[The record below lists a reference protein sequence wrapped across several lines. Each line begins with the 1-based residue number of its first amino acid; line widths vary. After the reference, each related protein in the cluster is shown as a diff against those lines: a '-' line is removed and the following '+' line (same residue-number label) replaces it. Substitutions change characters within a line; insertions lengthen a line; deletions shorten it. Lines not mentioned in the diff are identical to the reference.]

1 MMNEYMYTQNFE
13 LFNQTQVTY
22 QPEMVYQKPERLGVK
37 ELTKKETSNER
48 TTRRKQATQREKRRM
63 EKLNHCIEDIKQI
76 VCPEMKVSNTTFSKI
91 FLIFFPIF

>member
-1 MMNEYMYTQNFE
+1 MNEYMYTQNF
-13 LFNQTQVTY
+13 FDQTQVAY

-76 VCPEMKVSNTTFSKI
+76 VCPEMKVNYTNYF
-91 FLIFFPIF
+91 

>member
-1 MMNEYMYTQNFE
+1 MNEYMYAQNFE

-22 QPEMVYQKPERLGVK
+22 QPEMVYQKPEKIGVK
-37 ELTKKETSNER
+37 ELTKKETSSER

-76 VCPEMKVSNTTFSKI
+76 VCPEMKVSQA
-91 FLIFFPIF
+91 